1 MQAIGCLV
9 GGNRLAGELP
19 APFDTELG
27 HRYRA
32 GLTLAQVAQC
42 RPPPGRVFE
51 IVAKV
56 DFVGPAK
63 PIN

>member
-9 GGNRLAGELP
+9 GGDGRAGELP
-19 APFDTELG
+19 VPFDTEPG

-32 GLTLAQVAQC
+32 GLTLAQVAPS

-51 IVAKV
+51 IVPKV